1 MTNNVLKQSGDNLS
15 KILTIVWEKSIQ
27 FSVCVWIVLFFDVTA
42 WEDMSVYFTLATF
55 DKSQEVN
62 FETALSLY
70 LSEVFYFPSLFS
82 KILHGTACLFS
93 LYFNVVSIK
102 IFYSNFQVKLCYF
115 YLRML
120 EAIYFSAL
128 YKLPITL

>member
-42 WEDMSVYFTLATF
+42 WEDMSVYFALATF

-62 FETALSLY
+62 FETALSFY
-70 LSEVFYFPSLFS
+70 LSEVFYFPSLFC
-82 KILHGTACLFS
+82 KILHSTACL
-93 LYFNVVSIK
+93 FNVVSIK
-102 IFYSNFQVKLCYF
+102 IFYSNFQVKLCSF

-120 EAIYFSAL
+120 EAIYLLSS
-128 YKLPITL
+128 I